1 MCLYVYMY
9 VSMDLKSGSMH
20 RYGSKQ
26 DPSILEKKNAQKTV
40 QVIEW
45 LGVMGWLRRA
55 EASDDEKCLGFT
67 AYTDHW
73 VKTINWSL
81 G

>member
-1 MCLYVYMY
+1 
-9 VSMDLKSGSMH
+9 
-20 RYGSKQ
+20 
-26 DPSILEKKNAQKTV
+26 
-40 QVIEW
+40 
-45 LGVMGWLRRA
+45 LRRA

-73 VKTINWSL
+73 GKTINWSL